1 MNAIDR
7 DDTEKKITEIRETLE
22 KDGADGMIGLV
33 YEYRCREHGVKN
45 PYVIFR
51 NLRYLHLCPEC
62 NREMQK
68 TYVDVVRIF
77 GDSLEH
83 SERSL
88 TERCQDKL

>member
-1 MNAIDR
+1 VAR
-7 DDTEKKITEIRETLE
+7 
-22 KDGADGMIGLV
+22 GWADGMIGLV
-33 YEYRCREHGVKN
+33 YEYRCREHGAKN

-77 GDSLEH
+77 EDSLEH
-83 SERSL
+83 SGRGVRTNFERKG
-88 TERCQDKL
+88 TES

>member
-1 MNAIDR
+1 
-7 DDTEKKITEIRETLE
+7 
-22 KDGADGMIGLV
+22 MIGLV
-33 YEYRCREHGVKN
+33 YEYRCREHGAKN

-68 TYVDVVRIF
+68 TYVDVRIF

-83 SERSL
+83 IDHTTL
-88 TERCQDKL
+88 TQLRGALNWEPGKDGVTE

>member
-1 MNAIDR
+1 MTR
-7 DDTEKKITEIRETLE
+7 DEILVMKPGREL
-22 KDGADGMIGLV
+22 DALVARGWADGMIGIV
-33 YEYRCREHGVKN
+33 YEYRCREHGAKN

-68 TYVDVVRIF
+68 TYVDVRIF

-83 SERSL
+83 SGRSL
-88 TERCQDKL
+88 TERGQDKL